1 MTGCWCAGSAVLQVR
16 WHDWVLVDALNLWPI
31 STLYIHTG
39 VFGTS
44 ITCCTQSYHLYHL
57 LHPVTPP
64 LSLAAPSHTTSITC
78 CTQSHHLYHLLHSV
92 TSPLSLAAPS
102 HTTSITCCT
111 QSHHLDHLLHPVTP
125 PLSLAVLYCTQSDGD
140 TTSSTVLC
148 ITKPTSLV
156 TQPSFFL
163 GGRGTRG
170 RGREKRTS
178 GNYSQVF
185 VRFSSAVPRFWHRQS
200 DRFGKSGDRHES

>member
-1 MTGCWCAGSAVLQVR
+1 MNCEAIKIITKGLDMTPWVGGLCPQIRHTGHTYYKKEGVCVMHGHTPWGAMYSLVARPHEKFRLGALAYQISSAGMLVGVVTNHYAGSC
-16 WHDWVLVDALNLWPI
+16 
-31 STLYIHTG
+31 G
-39 VFGTS
+39 VWKS
-44 ITCCTQSYHLYHL
+44 CC
-57 LHPVTPP
+57 
-64 LSLAAPSHTTSITC
+64 
-78 CTQSHHLYHLLHSV
+78 
-92 TSPLSLAAPS
+92 
-102 HTTSITCCT
+102 
-111 QSHHLDHLLHPVTP
+111 
-125 PLSLAVLYCTQSDGD
+125 
-140 TTSSTVLC
+140 
-148 ITKPTSLV
+148 SLV

>member
-1 MTGCWCAGSAVLQVR
+1 MGGAGSYQIWVHVVAISEDILLDNDECRGCRDRGQVSEA
-16 WHDWVLVDALNLWPI
+16 HYLADI
-31 STLYIHTG
+31 
-39 VFGTS
+39 
-44 ITCCTQSYHLYHL
+44 
-57 LHPVTPP
+57 PP
-64 LSLAAPSHTTSITC
+64 RHRLIW
-78 CTQSHHLYHLLHSV
+78 
-92 TSPLSLAAPS
+92 
-102 HTTSITCCT
+102 
-111 QSHHLDHLLHPVTP
+111 D
-125 PLSLAVLYCTQSDGD
+125 
-140 TTSSTVLC
+140 
-148 ITKPTSLV
+148 SLV